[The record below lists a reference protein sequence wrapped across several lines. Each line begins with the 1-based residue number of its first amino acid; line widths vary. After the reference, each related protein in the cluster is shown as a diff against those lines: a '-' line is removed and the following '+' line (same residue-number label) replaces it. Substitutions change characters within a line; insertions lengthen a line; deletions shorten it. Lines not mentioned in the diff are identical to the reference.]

1 VLDLNLS
8 LLNVI
13 YSLSYKRNPG
23 SLLRSPVN
31 GLIVLYLMFLSIS
44 PTRAIALDCGVLC
57 ELPIVDIVLI
67 DLSASVL
74 ISVSAYSVT
83 NDDSG
88 VESRCN
94 DRPGG
99 SLR

>member
-8 LLNVI
+8 LLNVM

-31 GLIVLYLMFLSIS
+31 SLIVLYLMFLSIS
-44 PTRAIALDCGVLC
+44 STRAIVLDCRVLR
-57 ELPIVDIVLI
+57 ELPIIDIILI
-67 DLSASVL
+67 NLSALVPV
-74 ISVSAYSVT
+74 SVSAYSII
-83 NDDSG
+83 NDDSS
-88 VESRCN
+88 VKSRCN
-94 DRPGG
+94 NRPSS

>member
-31 GLIVLYLMFLSIS
+31 SLIVLYLIFLSIS
-44 PTRAIALDCGVLC
+44 LTRAIVLDCGVLR
-57 ELPIVDIVLI
+57 ELPIIDIILI
-67 DLSASVL
+67 DLSTLVP
-74 ISVSAYSVT
+74 ISVSTYSIINNNSSVK
-83 NDDSG
+83 
-88 VESRCN
+88 SRYN
-94 DRPGG
+94 DRPSS